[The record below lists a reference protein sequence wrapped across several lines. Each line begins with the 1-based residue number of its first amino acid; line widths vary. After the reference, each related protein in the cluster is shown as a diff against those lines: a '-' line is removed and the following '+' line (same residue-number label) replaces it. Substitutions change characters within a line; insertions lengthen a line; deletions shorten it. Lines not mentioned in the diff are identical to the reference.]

1 MEVNGRTVLVCNC
14 EGTMPLDG
22 AKLAHACR
30 SGEPKVAT
38 QLCRSELDR
47 FTSALAATNPVL
59 VACTQEAPLFDEQ
72 REDTNPDTLLSFVNI
87 RERAGWSSEAADA
100 HPKIA
105 ALIAE
110 AALDI
115 PPSASVSLKSEGVAL
130 IYGRDELAIE
140 AARQLMDRLDITV
153 LLTRPKGVIP
163 PRTVDFPILKGTI
176 VKALGHLGAFEIE
189 VDDYAAPPCP
199 PRAGNWRSARPGA
212 GPSPGAT
219 SSWT

>member
-22 AKLAHACR
+22 AKLGQACKA
-30 SGEPKVAT
+30 GEPRVAT
-38 QLCRSELDR
+38 QLCRGELDR
-47 FTSALAATNPVL
+47 FDAALSAGGSVL
-59 VACTQEAPLFDEQ
+59 VACTQEAPLFDQQ
-72 REDTNPDTLLSFVNI
+72 REDINPDTTLTFVNI
-87 RERAGWSSEAADA
+87 RERAGWSGEAADA

-140 AARQLMDRLDITV
+140 IGRQLMDRLDITV
-153 LLTRPKGVIP
+153 LLTRPEGVIP
-163 PRTVDFPILKGTI
+163 PRTVEFPAEGDHRQ
-176 VKALGHLGAFEIE
+176 G
-189 VDDYAAPPCP
+189 D
-199 PRAGNWRSARPGA
+199 RPSRRLRYRG
-212 GPSPGAT
+212 G
-219 SSWT
+219 